1 MPTPSQDQKP
11 SFLRRIPMAFG
22 AFFSLLGNAD
32 KASRYER
39 LDEPP
44 APPPPAAPPPAPVAA
59 PKPAPVPKP
68 APAPAPVAPVVL
80 RESGPEAALQLL
92 ALLQRE
98 ARFIDFMQEDL
109 AGHADA
115 DIGAAVRVVHAGC
128 RKVLQ
133 EHFRIEPVRTEAEG
147 SRLTL
152 QPGFDA
158 ASVKLTGNV
167 VGQPPF
173 TGTLSHRGWRAAEV
187 KLPKLAEKHDARVL
201 AQAEVEL

>member
-44 APPPPAAPPPAPVAA
+44 APPPAPVAA

-109 AGHADA
+109 ASHADA

-133 EHFRIEPVRTEAEG
+133 EHFRIEPVRTESEG
-147 SRLTL
+147 SRVTL

>member
-32 KASRYER
+32 KAARYER
-39 LDEPP
+39 IDEPP
-44 APPPPAAPPPAPVAA
+44 APPAPPVAPPPAPVAA
-59 PKPAPVPKP
+59 PKPTPAPVPP
-68 APAPAPVAPVVL
+68 PPPPPVVL
-80 RESGPEAALQLL
+80 REATPDAALQLL

-98 ARFIDFMQEDL
+98 GRFIDFMQDDIK
-109 AGHADA
+109 GYADA
-115 DIGAAVRVVHAGC
+115 DIGAAVRIVHEGC
-128 RKVLQ
+128 RKVLK
-133 EHFRIEPVRTEAEG
+133 EHFRIEPVRTENEG
-147 SRLTL
+147 SRITL

>member
-1 MPTPSQDQKP
+1 MPTPSQDPKP

-32 KASRYER
+32 KAARYDR
-39 LDEPP
+39 LDEPRAEPP
-44 APPPPAAPPPAPVAA
+44 APPPVAA
-59 PKPAPVPKP
+59 PKPLPMPKPPAPVPP
-68 APAPAPVAPVVL
+68 PVL
-80 RESGPEAALQLL
+80 RETGPDAALQLL

-98 ARFIDFMQEDL
+98 GRFIDFMQDDIK
-109 AGHADA
+109 GYADA
-115 DIGAAVRVVHAGC
+115 DIGAAVRVVHEGC

-133 EHFRIEPVRTEAEG
+133 EHFRIEPVRPENEG
-147 SRLTL
+147 SRVTL

>member
-1 MPTPSQDQKP
+1 MPTPSQEAKP

-32 KASRYER
+32 KAARYER
-39 LDEPP
+39 IDEPP
-44 APPPPAAPPPAPVAA
+44 APVAPPPAPAPVAA

-80 RESGPEAALQLL
+80 RESGPDAALQLL

-98 ARFIDFMQEDL
+98 GRFIDFMQDDIK
-109 AGHADA
+109 GYADA
-115 DIGAAVRVVHAGC
+115 DIGAAVRVVHEGC
-128 RKVLQ
+128 RKVLK
-133 EHFRIEPVRTEAEG
+133 EHFRIEPVRPESEG
-147 SRLTL
+147 SRVTL

-158 ASVKLTGNV
+158 SQVKLTGNV